1 MNLFGAR
8 LITLPMLGL
17 LVFAA
22 ETKAQTPETRLE
34 TTRAKSE
41 AATPG
46 VAPIAKDRLFGTI
59 PVATKSDTAR
69 RLVEQALDSYE
80 NMQLDEAVALAHKG
94 ATEDP
99 HFALAFAVWS
109 FAGRLEQ
116 PSAEALRK
124 AQSLAPKGTPEEQL
138 FVRWLTGVQENDA
151 LPAITAMND
160 LLARYPKQK
169 HVLYLMAEW
178 AYSQGDYDR
187 SEDLAQN
194 VLKIDANFAP
204 AMNLLGYSYIQS
216 KTPDPQKAIDMLH
229 RYASLQ
235 PRLANPQDSLG
246 EVSRM
251 AGNDKEALEH
261 FSASLKII
269 PNYITSQTG
278 LGDTYTLM
286 GDTARARKEYDKAL
300 PMATNGRD
308 ALHVE
313 YQKALAY
320 FWEGNPTA
328 GLSALDSLAAK
339 AKQKKEPYAKYEV
352 GFARA
357 LLGPGNEHQLQ
368 ALGELEAWLQKPVQG
383 MTERDRSTFLAS
395 TIREEVRIV
404 AELHQTD
411 VAEYHVHRLEDLAS
425 RTRDAVV
432 ENCYESARGFKLFA
446 AGDYANA
453 ADELSTDTHA
463 PQVMKKYVEAQM
475 KLGNTALAEE
485 ARNRM
490 KYLRAPSVD
499 WYLASRDEGKTA
511 AAK

>member
-8 LITLPMLGL
+8 LISLPVLGL
-17 LVFAA
+17 VVFTAA
-22 ETKAQTPETRLE
+22 TAAQTPDARLE

-46 VAPIAKDRLFGTI
+46 VAPIAKDRLFGAI
-59 PVATKSDTAR
+59 PVTTKSDTAR

-80 NMQLDEAVALAHKG
+80 NMQLDEAVALAHKS

-99 HFALAFAVWS
+99 HFALAYAVWS

-116 PSAEALRK
+116 PSAEALHK
-124 AQSLAPKGTPEEQL
+124 AEALSPKATTEEQL

-187 SEDLAQN
+187 SEDLAQS
-194 VLKIDANFAP
+194 VLKIDANFSP

-216 KTPDPQKAIDMLH
+216 KTPNPQKALEMLQ
-229 RYASLQ
+229 RYAQLQ

-251 AGNDKEALEH
+251 AGDDKDALEH

-269 PNYITSQTG
+269 PNYISSQTG

-286 GDTARARKEYDKAL
+286 GNSARARQEYDKAL

-320 FWEGNPTA
+320 FWEGNSTA
-328 GLSALDSLAAK
+328 GLAALDVLAAK
-339 AKQKKEPYAKYEV
+339 AKQKKEPYAKYEI
-352 GFARA
+352 GYARA
-357 LLGPGNEHQLQ
+357 LLAPGSAQQLQ
-368 ALGELEAWLQKPVQG
+368 ALGEIEGWLQKSIPG
-383 MTERDRSTFLAS
+383 MTERDRNTFLAS

-411 VAEYHVHRLEDLAS
+411 VAEYQIHKLEELAS

-432 ENCYESARGFKLFA
+432 ENCYESARGFALFA

-463 PQVMKKYVEAQM
+463 PSVMKKYVEAQM

-499 WYLASRDEGKTA
+499 WYLASREEGKQA